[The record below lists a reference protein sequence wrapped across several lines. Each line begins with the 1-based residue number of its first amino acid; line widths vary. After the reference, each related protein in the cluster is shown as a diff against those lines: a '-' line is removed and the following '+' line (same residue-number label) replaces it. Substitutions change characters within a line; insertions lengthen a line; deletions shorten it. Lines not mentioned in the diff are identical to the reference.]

1 MSSRLEQITDWPRLA
16 ESASYSATLLA
27 FKCRVSTRQLE
38 RFFQA
43 TMGSSPHKWLR
54 DLRMRRAVELICD
67 QTPMKEV
74 AAELCYKDPAHFAR
88 DFKEYFGV
96 APSRY
101 HLNAPKTPPASSLGN
116 NVAF

>member
-1 MSSRLEQITDWPRLA
+1 MGSCLEQIKDWSALA
-16 ESASYSATLLA
+16 KAASYNATALA

-43 TMGSSPHKWLR
+43 KMGNSPHKWLR
-54 DLRMRRAVELICD
+54 HLRMRRAVELICD
-67 QTPMKEV
+67 QTSIKEV
-74 AAELCYKDPAHFAR
+74 AAELGYKDPAHFTH

-101 HLNAPKTPPASSLGN
+101 HVKVPPAPLTRG
-116 NVAF
+116 NVAI